1 MPQTLGFQGL
11 LPNPADA
18 IDRLNPIGWWRL
30 NDSSGSTAVAT
41 VGNDGTYVGSPTL
54 EAGPLAI
61 DGQSVEFDDGPTQKY
76 TTVPAQTGDI
86 NAATNAFT
94 VSAFFY
100 ANSFPATG
108 GYIWEEGASGAGCAI
123 YVVDDS
129 GTPRITGLAYASS
142 TAVSRI
148 DYDGVS
154 ASTLYHVAYGY
165 DSTGPTTVLYING
178 DSVGTVQTNTGTS
191 IPSHGGANG
200 IGGVNGGARFDTIAV
215 SGADADRRSFDG
227 RIGDVARF
235 SGLLTQ
241 DEVRSIA
248 RQNMAI

>member
-61 DGQSVEFDDGPTQKY
+61 DGQSVEFNDSPY
-76 TTVPAQTGDI
+76 ITVPAQSGDI
-86 NAATNAFT
+86 NAAADAFT
-94 VSAFFY
+94 ITAFIELSSVSEP
-100 ANSFPATG
+100 SQL
-108 GYIWEEGASGAGCAI
+108 IWEEGATVNGASLYLNNATL
-123 YVVDDS
+123 Y
-129 GTPRITGLAYASS
+129 GLAWTSS
-142 TAVSRI
+142 TFISRI
-148 DYDGVS
+148 RETSLTTG
-154 ASTLYHVAYGY
+154 TLYHIAYGY
-165 DSTGPTTVLYING
+165 DATVPSTVLYING
-178 DSVGTVQTNTGTS
+178 TSVGSVLTNSGTS
-191 IPSHGGANG
+191 LAAHGGANG
-200 IGGVNGGARFDTIAV
+200 IGGVNGSSRNNFNTSNTTGAWPFV
-215 SGADADRRSFDG
+215 G